1 MASHGRD
8 MAGNCCRDHSEFVLL
23 LRPSLFVAASAR
35 NGRLDRHRPLCHAGG
50 PDLLLGYTASV
61 SGVRRSGM
69 PGGWLMDVSDDLR
82 DVLSGRL
89 RALSRPK
96 PGSDA
101 ECEAVLQ
108 ALQDSNHNVVR
119 AARLLGV
126 GRATFYRMLERHQI
140 ERGRYCHAPR

>member
-1 MASHGRD
+1 
-8 MAGNCCRDHSEFVLL
+8 
-23 LRPSLFVAASAR
+23 
-35 NGRLDRHRPLCHAGG
+35 
-50 PDLLLGYTASV
+50 
-61 SGVRRSGM
+61 
-69 PGGWLMDVSDDLR
+69 MDVSDLR
-82 DVLSGRL
+82 DVPSRRL

-96 PGSDA
+96 PGSDG

-140 ERGRYCHAPR
+140 ERGRYCRAPR

>member
-1 MASHGRD
+1 
-8 MAGNCCRDHSEFVLL
+8 
-23 LRPSLFVAASAR
+23 
-35 NGRLDRHRPLCHAGG
+35 
-50 PDLLLGYTASV
+50 
-61 SGVRRSGM
+61 
-69 PGGWLMDVSDDLR
+69 MDVSELR
-82 DVLSGRL
+82 DVSRGRSRRL
-89 RALSRPK
+89 PAANRPK